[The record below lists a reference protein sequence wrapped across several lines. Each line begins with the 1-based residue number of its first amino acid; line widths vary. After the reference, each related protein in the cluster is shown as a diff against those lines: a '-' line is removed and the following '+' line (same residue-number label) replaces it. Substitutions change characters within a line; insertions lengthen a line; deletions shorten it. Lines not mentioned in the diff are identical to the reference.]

1 MISRSSRGEGGTG
14 RTPIVPVAMF
24 VATPVTVAVHV
35 AQVVAVVAL
44 VALKTGIGISFR
56 FDGDIMMSVPVR
68 LGLPIGVSA
77 SVGFSTRV
85 GALINVGIK
94 LAIWVSTDSPVAE
107 SVGSDSAGQATVGKA
122 EWVEVPIRSGSEP
135 AKAVSIESVLE
146 AALLHLWGSNRA
158 PGDLPI
164 SKNLVSE
171 ATFPLE
177 AI

>member
-1 MISRSSRGEGGTG
+1 
-14 RTPIVPVAMF
+14 MF

-44 VALKTGIGISFR
+44 VELKVGVGIPFR
-56 FDGDIMMSVPVR
+56 FDGDITMSIPVG

-77 SVGFSTRV
+77 SVGFSTKV
-85 GALINVGIK
+85 SAPVNVGIK
-94 LAIWVSTDSPVAE
+94 LGIWVSTDSPVAE
-107 SVGSDSAGQATVGKA
+107 SVGSDSAGQATVGRA
-122 EWVEVPIRSGSEP
+122 EWVEVPIRSGSEL
-135 AKAVSIESVLE
+135 AKALSIESVLE

-158 PGDLPI
+158 PVNLPI
-164 SKNLVSE
+164 SKNVVSE

>member
-1 MISRSSRGEGGTG
+1 
-14 RTPIVPVAMF
+14 MF

-44 VALKTGIGISFR
+44 VELKVGVGIPFR
-56 FDGDIMMSVPVR
+56 FDGDITMSIPVG
-68 LGLPIGVSA
+68 LGLPIGASA

-85 GALINVGIK
+85 GTLVNVGIK
-94 LAIWVSTDSPVAE
+94 LGIWVSTDPSVAV
-107 SVGSDSAGQATVGKA
+107 SAGSDSAGQATVDRA
-122 EWVEVPIRSGSEP
+122 DWVEVPVRSGSEP
-135 AKAVSIESVLE
+135 TKAVSIENVLE
-146 AALLHLWGSNRA
+146 AALLHPWGSNRA

-177 AI
+177 AN